1 MVGDIALGLCG
12 FCAKSYILILAL
24 LLIKFEVNHKL

>member
-1 MVGDIALGLCG
+1 MVGDVAQGRYG
-12 FCAKSYILILAL
+12 FCAMGYILILAL